1 MGPLA
6 HRRYVRSPRETGFG
20 MFSGLTQVQDPSR
33 IVGRDLLAS
42 LTDQPGLR
50 LAQATGRRV
59 YFGTTAHQP
68 QVFMVPSQ
76 PNRADQVRAGARGSG
91 NARRTLGKQRGFAPL
106 GISYGA

>member
-20 MFSGLTQVQDPSR
+20 MFSGLVQVQDPSR
-33 IVGRDLLAS
+33 ILGRQLLAS

-50 LAQATGRRV
+50 LAQPTGRRV

-68 QVFMVPSQ
+68 QRFMAPSRV
-76 PNRADQVRAGARGSG
+76 NRADSLRAGLRGSG
-91 NARRTLGKQRGFAPL
+91 NARRSLGKQRGLAPL
-106 GISYGA
+106 GVDYAA